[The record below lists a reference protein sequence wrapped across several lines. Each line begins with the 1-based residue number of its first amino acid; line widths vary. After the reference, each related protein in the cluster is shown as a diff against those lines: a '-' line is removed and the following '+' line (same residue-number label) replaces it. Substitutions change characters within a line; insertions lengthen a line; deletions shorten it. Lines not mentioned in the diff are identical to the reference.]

1 MKHSIKNIFN
11 NLSLSLLFMTLLAGF
26 GVLVAIGHSS
36 YYAKIDNLSNQRQ
49 IISTLTNLPK
59 EDAELALIQFNGK
72 SNQLHFEIEK
82 LRNMYEYNF
91 IERLLL
97 SNSDEY
103 LGDLD
108 KLISLTTLFN
118 EKAHNY
124 YTKDLKDEQIKEEE
138 LKNSFYT
145 LNKQIDT
152 IIFHSIAYNKAKFN
166 IHKNITYLLF
176 LILLFTTIWYRKRLN
191 AVYSDIKFLY
201 NVDAK
206 YHTIVFEE
214 IDAISLRMKRK
225 PVISDNPTMLDP
237 VTGINNIKG
246 MMNSYSEKKG
256 MKESNY
262 TSVTVIEI
270 DNFSKSNRPYS
281 QEFTQGILK
290 KVAFT
295 ISLHEQATDVIARTD
310 YNQFTIILS
319 RPNKEQSFK
328 EINIIRQSIS
338 ELKLASPETGLIT
351 VTVSGGFIVKPN
363 NTSLEESIRNA
374 KKILEFSQK
383 HGTNKISQ
391 IKDVSEKEL

>member
-1 MKHSIKNIFN
+1 
-11 NLSLSLLFMTLLAGF
+11 MTLLMGS
-26 GVLVAIGHSS
+26 GVLVAISHDSS
-36 YYAKIDNLSNQRQ
+36 YAKIDNLNNQRE
-49 IISTLTNLPK
+49 IILTLTNLPK
-59 EDAELALIQFNGK
+59 DDAELALIQFNGK

-82 LRNMYEYNF
+82 LRNMYKYNF

-97 SNSDEY
+97 SNSQAY
-103 LGDLD
+103 LADLD
-108 KLISLTTLFN
+108 KLSSLTTLFN

-124 YTKDLKDEQIKEEE
+124 YTKDLKDEHIKEEE
-138 LKNSFYT
+138 LKNSFYS

-152 IIFHSIAYNKAKFN
+152 IIFHSITYSKAKFN
-166 IHKNITYLLF
+166 IHKNITYISF
-176 LILLFTTIWYRKRLN
+176 IIVLFTTIWYRKRLN
-191 AVYSDIKFLY
+191 AIYNDIKFLY

-206 YHTIVFEE
+206 FHTIAFEE

-225 PVISDNPTMLDP
+225 PVTSDNPTMLDP

-295 ISLHEQATDVIARTD
+295 ISLHEQATDVMARTD

-328 EINIIRQSIS
+328 EIDIIRKNIS
-338 ELKLASPETGLIT
+338 ELKLASPETGLIV
-351 VTVSGGFIVKPN
+351 VTVSGGFVVKTN

-391 IKDVSEKEL
+391 IKDISEKEL